1 MSKKDISIGI
11 ATPWGVSLM
20 HKELK
25 HWADVDIKRFMQVH
39 HVVVRTSKENF
50 NKAYRFKLVAIECK
64 TTKE

>member
-1 MSKKDISIGI
+1 
-11 ATPWGVSLM
+11 M